1 MSAAPAPDRPV
12 AGFIGA
18 GNMARSLA
26 GGLLRNGWDLGRV
39 ILSDPDADQRRGA
52 EQALGVR
59 VYADNN
65 EVAARADILV
75 LAVKPQVLKD
85 VAAGLAA
92 AVQKKRPLV
101 LSIAAGVRL
110 EDLERWLGGDLP
122 IVRSMPNAAALIG
135 SGASGMFANARVR
148 APQRDQAESI
158 LRAVGVAVWLDD
170 EYLMDVVTA
179 LSGSGP
185 AYFFLVMEAL
195 ERAAI
200 ANGLEPATA
209 RLLTLET
216 AFGAAKM
223 ALGGREEPAL
233 LRARVTSPG
242 GTTGQAAKG
251 RGLWGVDFA
260 SVVLLLALKAAEL
273 YLIFLLSGVSAPLP
287 LVALAAVAD
296 LIRLTLYVFTF
307 AVLGRV
313 IMSWVNPYGGHT
325 HPVAGLLISL
335 TEPLLRPAR
344 RPIPPGAGPDLS
356 PIAVLVLLQLL
367 LLALEHLLR

>member
-185 AYFFLVMEAL
+185 ADFFLVME
-195 ERAAI
+195 
-200 ANGLEPATA
+200 GL
-209 RLLTLET
+209 R
-216 AFGAAKM
+216 
-223 ALGGREEPAL
+223 
-233 LRARVTSPG
+233 
-242 GTTGQAAKG
+242 
-251 RGLWGVDFA
+251 RG
-260 SVVLLLALKAAEL
+260 
-273 YLIFLLSGVSAPLP
+273 
-287 LVALAAVAD
+287 ALAH
-296 LIRLTLYVFTF
+296 
-307 AVLGRV
+307 G
-313 IMSWVNPYGGHT
+313 PG
-325 HPVAGLLISL
+325 
-335 TEPLLRPAR
+335 
-344 RPIPPGAGPDLS
+344 PGAGRGGGGGGVFFCGGGGGRRAPPRPTAWS
-356 PIAVLVLLQLL
+356 RRRRGCSRSRPPSAPP
-367 LLALEHLLR
+367 RWRS